1 MAEETGKD
9 EDEGGID
16 NWTEG
21 LKTRERIQ
29 RIATSLTQPRSVN
42 WIKEQARVSSWE
54 TTKDELE
61 RLAEF
66 GQIRAVEKE
75 DGDVMYAPNYE
86 RRYVEH
92 LLELLD
98 RYDREGLRDEMAE
111 IQESIDGWKDEYGV
125 DSKEELERSLSE
137 DADSEEIRERNRVL
151 RRWERAVSNK
161 KLLSQALVLYEDV
174 QEPPERIDG
183 AA

>member
-1 MAEETGKD
+1 MIEKD
-9 EDEGGID
+9 EIDEAGID
-16 NWTEG
+16 PWTEG

-42 WIKEQARVSSWE
+42 WIKDQADVSSWD

-66 GQIRAVEKE
+66 GQIRAVEKG

-86 RRYVEH
+86 RRYVEQ

-98 RYDREGLRDEMAE
+98 RYDREELREEMAE
-111 IQESIDGWKDEYGV
+111 IQERIDGWKDEYGV
-125 DSKEELERSLSE
+125 DSKEELELSLSE
-137 DADSEEIRERNRVL
+137 EMDSEEIRERNAVL
-151 RRWERAVSNK
+151 RRWERAESNK

-174 QEPPERIDG
+174 QEAPEQVDSVT
-183 AA
+183 

>member
-1 MAEETGKD
+1 MTEKESSEA
-9 EDEGGID
+9 GID
-16 NWTEG
+16 TWTKG

-42 WIKEQARVSSWE
+42 WIKDQAHVSSWE

-61 RLAEF
+61 RLADF
-66 GQIRAVEKE
+66 GQIRAVEKK
-75 DGDVMYAPNYE
+75 DGGVMYAPNYE

-92 LLELLD
+92 LLELIG

-111 IQESIDGWKDEYGV
+111 IQERIDGWKDEYDV
-125 DSKEELERSLSE
+125 ESKEELELSLSE
-137 DADSEEIRERNRVL
+137 GMDSEEIRERNRVL
-151 RRWERAVSNK
+151 RRWERANSNK

-174 QEPPERIDG
+174 QEPPERVDSV
-183 AA
+183 A